1 MADESGAY
9 RVICKVIRQ
18 EGHCAMGHKVGDEV
32 IMDESGVHGTICFH
46 ALYSLMP
53 KAFAMMYGATFPWL
67 EDKDV
72 ATHACPDA
80 ENPVV
85 FEVRRV
91 R

>member
-1 MADESGAY
+1 MDDEPKAY
-9 RVICKVIRQ
+9 RIVCKVVRQ

-32 IMDESGVHGTICFH
+32 VMDESGVHGHICFH
-46 ALYSLMP
+46 ALYSLIP
-53 KAFAMMYGATFPWL
+53 KAFAMMYGAVFPWL

-80 ENPVV
+80 QNPLV
-85 FEVRRV
+85 FELRRV

>member
-1 MADESGAY
+1 MADESRAY
-9 RVICKVIRQ
+9 KVICKVIRQ
-18 EGHCAMGHKVGDEV
+18 EGNCAMGHKVGDEIV
-32 IMDESGVHGTICFH
+32 MDEAGVHGMICFH
-46 ALYSLMP
+46 ALYSLIP
-53 KAFAMMYGATFPWL
+53 KVFAMMYGADFPWL
-67 EDKDV
+67 QDKDV

>member
-1 MADESGAY
+1 MDENPEAY
-9 RVICKVIRQ
+9 RIVCTVIRQ
-18 EGHCAMGHKVGDEV
+18 QGHCAMGHRVGDEI
-32 IMDESGVHGTICFH
+32 IMDESGVHGDICFH

-53 KAFAMMYGATFPWL
+53 KAFAMMYGAVFPWL

-72 ATHACPDA
+72 APHACPDA

-85 FEVRRV
+85 FQLRRV

>member
-9 RVICKVIRQ
+9 RVICKVVRQ
-18 EGHCAMGHKVGDEV
+18 EGHCAMGHQVGDEV

-46 ALYSLMP
+46 ALYSLIP
-53 KAFAMMYGATFPWL
+53 KAFAMMYGANFPWL

-72 ATHACPDA
+72 TTHACPDA